1 VFAIIAGVLVLLL
14 IGGGVFIVLR
24 DDPATQAAGE
34 VLLEPADEPGPAV
47 FTSSVAADP
56 APPAPVRLTTSR
68 LRAAP
73 SPDGAAAQI
82 RSVQGSSPGL
92 YGGTRN
98 AAACDPEQLIAFL
111 QQHPDKAA
119 AFAQVQGIQPSFI
132 PQFVRE
138 LTPLV
143 LRADTRVT
151 NHGFRNGRATPRQ
164 SVLQAGTAVLV
175 DDLGVP
181 RVKCGCGNPLAP
193 PAPIATSVTYRGPRW
208 TGFSPQTVITIVNTT
223 NITVTEFVVVNLVGP
238 GYFVRPVGVAT
249 PASPPADGD
258 VLVDTFCDLFPE
270 ACVDPTT
277 PPVNPDEP
285 VLGTGDVQVTLR
297 WYSNADLDL
306 AVTDPTGERV
316 SFDNPSVS
324 SGGQLDVDS
333 NAQCDSAIGS
343 PVENVFWP
351 TGQSPDGVYTIEV
364 SYYAECG
371 NGTGPQQFEVAFLV
385 GGRPAQLASG
395 TVENGTTVLSI
406 ASFEVA
412 QGKSGT
418 VNAPGD
424 TATYTG
430 EKTPLPPATSPPP
443 TAQPPTQSPSVPEGA
458 DASVPTG
465 PTQPPPEE
473 PETLEEYCDR
483 LYGPPPEYPY
493 QNMMYTLCMHDP
505 TNDEAVDTSSQQ
517 QSLPQPAPAP
527 EGQPDSSEGQP
538 DS

>member
-1 VFAIIAGVLVLLL
+1 VFGIIAGVLVLLL
-14 IGGGVFIVLR
+14 IGGGAFIVLR
-24 DDPATQAAGE
+24 DGPVAQAPGE
-34 VLLEPADEPGPAV
+34 VLLEPADEPGPGT
-47 FTSSVAADP
+47 FTASVAAEP
-56 APPAPVRLTTSR
+56 APPAPVRLTTTR

-73 SPDGAAAQI
+73 APAAAPAQI
-82 RSVQGSSPGL
+82 RSVQGPSPGL

-98 AAACDPEQLIAFL
+98 AAACDPEQLISFL
-111 QQHPDKAA
+111 QQNPDKAA
-119 AFAQVQGIQPSFI
+119 AFAQVEGIQPSFI
-132 PQFVRE
+132 PQFVRD
-138 LTPLV
+138 LTPLI

-175 DDLGVP
+175 DDLGIP

-193 PAPIATSVTYRGPRW
+193 PAPIATSVTYRGPQW

-223 NITVTEFVVVNLVGP
+223 NVTVTEFVVVDLVHR
-238 GYFVRPVGVAT
+238 GYFVRPAGFASPV
-249 PASPPADGD
+249 SPPADDD
-258 VLVDTFCDLFPE
+258 VLVDTFCDLYPE
-270 ACVDPTT
+270 ACQGGST
-277 PPVNPDEP
+277 PPANPDEP

-297 WYSNADLDL
+297 WFSNADLDL

-316 SFDNPSVS
+316 SFDNPSVP

-371 NGTGPQQFEVAFLV
+371 NGTGPQPFEVTFLV
-385 GGRPAQLASG
+385 GGQPAQLASG
-395 TVENGTTVLSI
+395 SVENGTAVLSI
-406 ASFEVA
+406 ASFELA

-430 EKTPLPPATSPPP
+430 EKTPLPPATQPPP
-443 TAQPPTQSPSVPEGA
+443 TTQSPTAPQDA
-458 DASVPTG
+458 DASIPSG
-465 PTQPPPEE
+465 PTEQPPEE
-473 PETLEEYCDR
+473 PETLEEYCNR

-493 QNMMYTLCMHDP
+493 QNVMYTLCMHDP
-505 TNDEAVDTSSQQ
+505 TNDDAVDPS
-517 QSLPQPAPAP
+517 SLPLDAPSPA
-527 EGQPDSSEGQP
+527 EGSE
-538 DS
+538 S